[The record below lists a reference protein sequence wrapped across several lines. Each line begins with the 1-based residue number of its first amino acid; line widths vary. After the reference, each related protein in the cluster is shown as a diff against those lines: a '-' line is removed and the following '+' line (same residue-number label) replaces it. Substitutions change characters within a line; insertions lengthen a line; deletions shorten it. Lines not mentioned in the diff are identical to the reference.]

1 MNILDMFNST
11 GIKAEDNVISSK
23 LAVKSEIRKIERR
36 SDDIVGEI
44 IDFIKCE
51 VSFINDGCT
60 YSCNNKPSISDADK
74 KMLLKKLKES
84 CYCLSDK
91 IKSEIDDVFGDIDEK
106 EQKELEKTSEIK
118 IEPAPEANLPEPVAT
133 ITRSAF
139 GY

>member
-74 KMLLKKLKES
+74 KMLLKKALETAKEKVEDEKLISKIEDLIDAIDEASKSGETDVGAVKES
-84 CYCLSDK
+84 IQILS
-91 IKSEIDDVFGDIDEK
+91 
-106 EQKELEKTSEIK
+106 L
-118 IEPAPEANLPEPVAT
+118 
-133 ITRSAF
+133 
-139 GY
+139 